1 MESIPWVWLIW
12 GLIVYIATQTIFG
25 LTVRRREH
33 LNGLLTSY
41 IEVQKEEL
49 RKKKRIANLQMKIKK
64 LKAEAKANAA
74 KEMAERERDAMAAEA
89 ERRAA

>member
-74 KEMAERERDAMAAEA
+74 KELAERERDAMAAEA

>member
-33 LNGLLTSY
+33 LNGLLTGY
-41 IEVQKEEL
+41 IELQKEEI